1 MLAGLAAQVR
11 VLGYR
16 RSLTLALRHRLRR
29 RLGIYPLCAR
39 LLEGRA
45 CLEIGGPSPFFGHDG
60 PLPIYPLAST
70 VDNCTFAERTVW
82 QGEVEKGRT
91 FSYEESRSP
100 GWQYIQDATDL
111 ARIAD
116 ESYDAVLASHVI
128 EHIANPLLAL
138 AEWRRVLRQGGTLI
152 LVVPHHE
159 MTFDHR
165 RPVTSLEHLVDD
177 FERGVAE
184 DDSTHVAEF
193 IELFDLDRDPEGRT
207 REELAATAAR
217 FVENRCLHHH
227 VFDSALVV
235 RMLDQA
241 GLELLGLETALPFH
255 VVAVARR
262 TPAGV
267 TAANE
272 AFLDADAAWA
282 RSSCFS
288 TDRRPQLAELP

>member
-1 MLAGLAAQVR
+1 
-11 VLGYR
+11 
-16 RSLTLALRHRLRR
+16 
-29 RLGIYPLCAR
+29 
-39 LLEGRA
+39 
-45 CLEIGGPSPFFGHDG
+45 
-60 PLPIYPLAST
+60 LPIYPIASS

-91 FSYEESRSP
+91 FSYEASRSP
-100 GWQYIQDATDL
+100 GWQYIYDATDL
-111 ARIAD
+111 ARIPD

-138 AEWRRVLRQGGTLI
+138 AEWRRVLRRAGILI
-152 LVVPHHE
+152 LVVPHRE

-165 RPVTSLEHLVDD
+165 RPVTSLEHLIDD

-193 IELFDLDRDPEGRT
+193 IELFDLDRDPERRT
-207 REELAATAAR
+207 REELAATTAR
-217 FVENRCLHHH
+217 FVENRCMHHH

-235 RMLDQA
+235 RMLDRA
-241 GLELLGLETALPFH
+241 GLELVGLETALPFH

-262 TPAGV
+262 MPAGV

-272 AFLDADAAWA
+272 AFLDPDAAWA

-288 TDRRPQLAELP
+288 TDRRPSSPSGPARLVAIVEVGG